1 MGFAVRRGA
10 SAIYEHSGSLAT
22 SSTAY
27 TRFSGIGYE
36 TGSVHSDFG
45 ISRLATGGAIT
56 AHVHSFEE
64 TFYVMDGEVLVAT
77 PEATV
82 RLTAGDYGVIP
93 VGVPHSWRS
102 AGEGTAI
109 WADLYSPP
117 PRIKFAGDT

>member
-10 SAIYEHSGSLAT
+10 SAIYEHPRSLA
-22 SSTAY
+22 SNSTAY

-45 ISRLATGGAIT
+45 ISRLDTGGAIT

-82 RLTAGDYGVIP
+82 RERRRLRCDPG
-93 VGVPHSWRS
+93 RS
-102 AGEGTAI
+102 ATLVAFGRRGDR
-109 WADLYSPP
+109 DL
-117 PRIKFAGDT
+117 G